1 MIKCKLFLIAT
12 MLMVTIPIFSQKM
25 QTVTGK
31 VTLQGTGE
39 VLPGTTIIIKGT
51 QKGTIT
57 DVNGNYTIAVPFGSI
72 LVYSYIGMNVVE
84 HKATQ
89 STINVALHEGVNIE
103 EVVVIGYGGAKKS
116 DLTGAVSV
124 LNASDLLNTNP
135 MSISQGLQGK
145 IAGVNVTQSDG
156 APGAGMNILIRGVN
170 SFSTSSEPLY
180 IVDGIPFDSSK
191 APSSEASGSHLNTNP
206 LSMINPADIESVTVL
221 KDASSTAIYGSRGAN
236 GVVLITTKKGK
247 KGSDRIELTANFGFS
262 NVIKQLDVLDGA
274 SYIRYRNEA
283 VRNYIYYDNANDEL
297 PYLETGPGYYDPKL
311 NLYMPSYE
319 DFKNGYLN
327 GGTNW
332 QDQIFQTGF
341 TQEYNLSY
349 SGANDKGNYS
359 VSGGYSDQKGIIHS
373 SGYNRI
379 SLRTN
384 INRTV
389 HKRIRL
395 GTSTSVV
402 RSVGNFAKTTTGSNS
417 VVRSALWYPSALP
430 VYDENIAGGFT
441 QVDWLAAN
449 PYLQTRDSKDEVV
462 SYNIFSSNY
471 LELDIFRDLKFK
483 QTIGFNYTGNNRY
496 TYYGRYTL
504 EGKAPTNGLAGQ
516 ADNWNTGLVVESMLT
531 YDKFFKE
538 KHHLNVMAAFTAE
551 RADWGSKSITA
562 YDFDNDY
569 MQMYN
574 LSAGKKQN
582 KPISGRGMSSLSSVL
597 GRVNYDLRG
606 RYLFTASFRYD
617 GSSKFAKKNRWAFF
631 PSVAVAW
638 RASEEDFIKNL
649 NIFSNLKLRVS
660 YGQTGNQGINSYQTV
675 SSLTPV
681 NSALNGNIVS
691 GGIDSYLNNTQ
702 LIWETTEQV
711 DLGFEMGFFD
721 NRLNFTADLYYK
733 KTSDLLQNLII
744 PSSTG
749 FGSKVVNSGNIINR
763 GLELSMKAY
772 ILTENN
778 FKWDIDANIA
788 FNRNHIDGLDK
799 DQFAQALW
807 SDVDQVFIQRQNC
820 PVGYIYGY
828 KEDGFYDNE
837 AEVRADPEYSNAS
850 QAIIR
855 SKIGEIKYK
864 DLDGKTG
871 VTTDDRTIIG
881 DVNPDF
887 TFGFTSN
894 FQWKSLSLGL
904 FFQGSVGNDIFN
916 GNKMEQTMTGVGNIT
931 QEAYDTRWTPD
942 NYETAKWPKA
952 YEGLGR
958 KIKISDRFVEDGSY
972 IRLKSLN
979 VAYEFKSPMK
989 FINSLVVG
997 ATITNLF
1004 TITGYSWYDPEVNAF
1019 GGDTSRRGVDIFS
1032 YPSSRTYSMNFKFV
1046 F

>member
-1 MIKCKLFLIAT
+1 MIKCKLFLIVF
-12 MLMVTIPIFSQKM
+12 MLAVTIPIFSQNM

-31 VTLQGTGE
+31 VTLQDTGE
-39 VLPGTTIIIKGT
+39 ELPGTTIMIKGT
-51 QKGTIT
+51 QKGTIA
-57 DVNGNYTIAVPFGSI
+57 DANGNYTISAPYGST
-72 LVYSYIGMNVVE
+72 LVYSFIGMNAVE

-89 STINVALHEGVNIE
+89 QTINVILSEGVNIE

-116 DLTGAVSV
+116 DLTGSVGV
-124 LNASDLLNTNP
+124 LNSSELLNGNP
-135 MSISQGLQGK
+135 MSVSQGLQGK
-145 IAGVNVTQSDG
+145 MAGVNVTQSDG

-180 IVDGIPFDSSK
+180 VVDGVPFDSSS
-191 APSSEASGSHLNTNP
+191 APASEASGSHLNTNP
-206 LSMINPADIESVTVL
+206 MSMINPSDIESITVL

-247 KGSDRIELTANFGFS
+247 KGGDRIEFSANFGLS
-262 NVIKQLDVLDGA
+262 NVIKKLDVLDGA
-274 SYIRYRNEA
+274 SYVRYRNEA
-283 VRNYIYYDNANDEL
+283 VRNYIYYDNAQDDL
-297 PYLETGPGYYDPKL
+297 PYPETGPGYYDPKL
-311 NLYMPSYE
+311 NLYIPSYD
-319 DFKNGYLN
+319 DFANGYLN

-341 TQEYNLSY
+341 TQEYNLNY
-349 SGANDKGNYS
+349 SGASDKGNYS

-384 INRTV
+384 INRNIFKGV
-389 HKRIRL
+389 RL

-402 RSVGNFAKTTTGSNS
+402 RTVGSFAKTSTSSNS
-417 VVRSALWYPSALP
+417 VVRSALWYPSDLP
-430 VYDENIAGGFT
+430 IYDENIAGGFT
-441 QVDWLAAN
+441 RVDWLAAN
-449 PYLQTRDSKDEVV
+449 PYLQTRDSKDEIV

-471 LELDIFRDLKFK
+471 LELDLLKDLKFK
-483 QTIGFNYTGNNRY
+483 QTIGFNYTNNNRY

-516 ADNWNTGLVVESMLT
+516 ADNWNTGLTLESMLT
-531 YDKFFKE
+531 YDKSFNKN
-538 KHHLNVMAAFTAE
+538 HHLNVMAAFTAE
-551 RADWGSKSITA
+551 RADWGGKSITA

-569 MQMYN
+569 MMMYK
-574 LSAGKKQN
+574 LSAGKKQ
-582 KPISGRGMSSLSSVL
+582 KQPQSGRGMSSLSSVL
-597 GRVNYDLRG
+597 GRINYDLMD

-617 GSSKFAKKNRWAFF
+617 GSSKFAKDNRWAFF
-631 PSVAVAW
+631 PSVAAAW

-649 NIFSNLKLRVS
+649 NIFSNLKVRAS

-681 NSALNGNIVS
+681 NSALNGNKVS
-691 GGIDSYLNNTQ
+691 GGIDSYLNNTR
-702 LIWETTEQV
+702 LIWETTSQV
-711 DLGFEMGFFD
+711 DLGIEIGFLD
-721 NRLNFTADLYYK
+721 NRLNFTADLYHK

-744 PSSTG
+744 PYSTG
-749 FGSKVVNSGNIINR
+749 FQSKVVNSGNIINR
-763 GLELSMKAY
+763 GLELSMKAF
-772 ILTENN
+772 ILTGKN
-778 FKWDIDANIA
+778 FKWDVDANIA
-788 FNRNHIDGLDK
+788 FNRNRIEGLNK

-820 PVGYIYGY
+820 PVGFIYGY

-837 AEVRADPEYSNAS
+837 AEVRADPEYKNAS

-871 VTTDDRTIIG
+871 ITADDRTIIG

-887 TFGFTSN
+887 TFGFTTN
-894 FQWKSLSLGL
+894 FQWKNLALGL

-931 QEAYDTRWTPD
+931 REAYETRWTPD

-972 IRLKSLN
+972 LRLKNLN
-979 VAYEFKSPMK
+979 LSYDFKSPMK
-989 FINSLVVG
+989 FINSLVLGV
-997 ATITNLF
+997 TITNLF
-1004 TITGYSWYDPEVNAF
+1004 TITNYSWYDPEVNAF
-1019 GGDTSRRGVDIFS
+1019 GGDSSRRGVDIFS
-1032 YPSSRTYSMNFKFV
+1032 YPSSRTYSLNFKFV
-1046 F
+1046 L

>member
-1 MIKCKLFLIAT
+1 MIKCKLFLIVF
-12 MLMVTIPIFSQKM
+12 MLMVAIPIFSQNM

-31 VTLQGTGE
+31 VTLQDTGE
-39 VLPGTTIIIKGT
+39 VLPGTTVIIKGT
-51 QKGTIT
+51 QNGTIT
-57 DVNGNYTIAVPFGSI
+57 DVDGNYTISVPPGSI
-72 LVYSYIGMNVVE
+72 LVYSYIGMNATERKV
-84 HKATQ
+84 TQ
-89 STINVALHEGVNIE
+89 STIDVVLREGVNIE

-116 DLTGAVSV
+116 DLTGAVDV
-124 LNASDLLNTNP
+124 LDSSELLNGNP

-145 IAGVNVTQSDG
+145 MAGVNVTQSDG
-156 APGAGMNILIRGVN
+156 APGAGINILIRGVN
-170 SFSTSSEPLY
+170 SFSTGSEPLY
-180 IVDGIPFDSSK
+180 VVDGIPFDSSM
-191 APSSEASGSHLNTNP
+191 APSSEASGSHLKTNP
-206 LSMINPADIESVTVL
+206 LSMINPSDIESVTVL

-236 GVVLITTKKGK
+236 GVVLITTKQGK
-247 KGSDRIELTANFGFS
+247 RGGDRIEFSANFGIS
-262 NVIKQLDVLDGA
+262 NVVKQLDVLDGA
-274 SYIRYRNEA
+274 SFVRYRNEA
-283 VRNYIYYDNANDEL
+283 VRNYIYYDNAEDEL
-297 PYLETGPGYYDPKL
+297 PYPESGPGYYDPKL
-311 NLYMPSYE
+311 NLYIPSYE
-319 DFKNGYLN
+319 DFANGYLN

-341 TQEYNLSY
+341 TQEYNLSF

-373 SGYNRI
+373 SGYNRLT
-379 SLRTN
+379 LRTN
-384 INRTV
+384 VNRTV
-389 HKRIRL
+389 RKGVRL

-402 RSVGNFAKTTTGSNS
+402 RTVGNFAKTSTESNS
-417 VVRSALWYPSALP
+417 VVRSALWYPSDLP
-430 VYDENIAGGFT
+430 IFDEKLAGGFT
-441 QVDWLAAN
+441 RVDWIAAN

-471 LELDIFRDLKFK
+471 LELELFKDLKFK

-496 TYYGRYTL
+496 TYYGRYTG

-516 ADNWNTGLVVESMLT
+516 ADNWNTGLVLESMLT
-531 YDKFFKE
+531 YDKVFNE
-538 KHHLNVMAAFTAE
+538 NHRLNVMGAFTAE

-562 YDFDNDY
+562 SDFDNDY
-569 MQMYN
+569 MLMYK

-582 KPISGRGMSSLSSVL
+582 KPQSGRGMSALSSVL
-597 GRVNYDLRG
+597 GRVNYDLMS

-617 GSSKFAKKNRWAFF
+617 GSSKFAKENRWAFF
-631 PSVAVAW
+631 PSVAMAW

-649 NIFSNLKLRVS
+649 NVFSNLKLRAS

-681 NSALNGNIVS
+681 NTALNGVIAS

-711 DLGFEMGFFD
+711 DLGLEIGFFE
-721 NRLNFTADLYYK
+721 NRLNLTADVYYK

-744 PSSTG
+744 PYSTG
-749 FGSKVVNSGNIINR
+749 FQSKVVNSGNIINR
-763 GLELSMKAY
+763 GLELSMKAF
-772 ILTENN
+772 ILTSKS
-778 FKWDIDANIA
+778 FKWDVDANIA
-788 FNRNHIDGLDK
+788 FNRNRIEGLDK

-837 AEVRADPEYSNAS
+837 AEVRADPEYRNAS

-864 DLDGKTG
+864 DLDGKVGITA
-871 VTTDDRTIIG
+871 DDRTIIG

-887 TFGFTSN
+887 TFGFTTN
-894 FQWKSLSLGL
+894 FQWNNFSLGL
-904 FFQGSVGNDIFN
+904 FFQGSVGNDIYN
-916 GNKMEQTMTGVGNIT
+916 GNKMDQTMTGAGNIT
-931 QEAYDTRWTPD
+931 REAYETRWTPD
-942 NYETAKWPKA
+942 NYEIAKWPKP

-972 IRLKSLN
+972 LRLKSLN
-979 VAYEFKSPMK
+979 LSYDFKSPVK

-997 ATITNLF
+997 LAATNLF
-1004 TITGYSWYDPEVNAF
+1004 TLTKYSWYDPEVNAF

-1032 YPSSRTYSMNFKFV
+1032 YPSSRTYSLNFKIV
-1046 F
+1046 L

>member
-1 MIKCKLFLIAT
+1 MIKCKLFLIVF
-12 MLMVTIPIFSQKM
+12 MLMVAIPIFSQNM

-31 VTLQGTGE
+31 VTLQDTGE
-39 VLPGTTIIIKGT
+39 VLPGTTVIIKGT
-51 QKGTIT
+51 QNGTIT
-57 DVNGNYTIAVPFGSI
+57 DVDGNYTISVPPGSI
-72 LVYSYIGMNVVE
+72 LVYSYIGMNATERKV
-84 HKATQ
+84 TQ
-89 STINVALHEGVNIE
+89 STIDVVLREGVNIE

-116 DLTGAVSV
+116 DLTGAVDV
-124 LNASDLLNTNP
+124 LDSSELLNGNP

-145 IAGVNVTQSDG
+145 MAGVNVTQSDG
-156 APGAGMNILIRGVN
+156 APGAGINILIRGVN
-170 SFSTSSEPLY
+170 SFSTGSEPLY
-180 IVDGIPFDSSK
+180 VVDGIPFDSSM
-191 APSSEASGSHLNTNP
+191 APSSEASGSHLKTNP
-206 LSMINPADIESVTVL
+206 LSMINPSDIESVTVL

-236 GVVLITTKKGK
+236 GVVLITTKQGK
-247 KGSDRIELTANFGFS
+247 RGGDRIEFSANFGIS
-262 NVIKQLDVLDGA
+262 NVVKQLDVLDGA
-274 SYIRYRNEA
+274 SFVRYRNEA
-283 VRNYIYYDNANDEL
+283 VRNYIYYDNAEDEL
-297 PYLETGPGYYDPKL
+297 PYPESGPGYYDPKL
-311 NLYMPSYE
+311 NLYIPSYE
-319 DFKNGYLN
+319 DFANGYLN

-341 TQEYNLSY
+341 TQEYNLSF

-373 SGYNRI
+373 SGYNRLT
-379 SLRTN
+379 LRTN
-384 INRTV
+384 VNRTV
-389 HKRIRL
+389 RKGVRL

-402 RSVGNFAKTTTGSNS
+402 RTVGNFAKTSTESNS
-417 VVRSALWYPSALP
+417 VVRSALWYPSDLP
-430 VYDENIAGGFT
+430 IFDEKLAGGFT
-441 QVDWLAAN
+441 RVDWIAAN

-471 LELDIFRDLKFK
+471 LELELFKDLKFK

-496 TYYGRYTL
+496 TYYGRYTG

-516 ADNWNTGLVVESMLT
+516 ADNWNTGLVLESMLT
-531 YDKFFKE
+531 YDKVFNE
-538 KHHLNVMAAFTAE
+538 NHRLNVMGAFTAE

-562 YDFDNDY
+562 SDFDNDY
-569 MQMYN
+569 MLMYK

-582 KPISGRGMSSLSSVL
+582 KPQSGRGMSALSSVL
-597 GRVNYDLRG
+597 GRVNYDLMS

-617 GSSKFAKKNRWAFF
+617 GSSKFAKENRWAFF
-631 PSVAVAW
+631 PSVAMAW

-649 NIFSNLKLRVS
+649 NVFSNLKLRAS

-681 NSALNGNIVS
+681 NTALNGVIAS

-711 DLGFEMGFFD
+711 DLGLEIGFFE
-721 NRLNFTADLYYK
+721 NRLNLTADVYYK

-744 PSSTG
+744 PYSTG
-749 FGSKVVNSGNIINR
+749 FQSKVVNSGNIINR
-763 GLELSMKAY
+763 GLELSMKAF
-772 ILTENN
+772 ILTSKS
-778 FKWDIDANIA
+778 FKWDVDANIA
-788 FNRNHIDGLDK
+788 FNRNRIEGLDK

-837 AEVRADPEYSNAS
+837 AEVRADPEYRNAS

-864 DLDGKTG
+864 DLDGKVGITA
-871 VTTDDRTIIG
+871 DDRTIIG

-887 TFGFTSN
+887 TFGFTTN
-894 FQWKSLSLGL
+894 FQWNNLSLGL
-904 FFQGSVGNDIFN
+904 FFQGSVGNDIYN
-916 GNKMEQTMTGVGNIT
+916 GNKMDQTMTGAGNIT
-931 QEAYDTRWTPD
+931 REAYETRWTPD
-942 NYETAKWPKA
+942 NYEIAKWPKP

-972 IRLKSLN
+972 LRLKSLN
-979 VAYEFKSPMK
+979 LSYDFKSPVK

-997 ATITNLF
+997 LAATNLF
-1004 TITGYSWYDPEVNAF
+1004 TLTKYSWYDPEVNAF

-1032 YPSSRTYSMNFKFV
+1032 YPSSRTYSLNFKIV
-1046 F
+1046 L

>member
-1 MIKCKLFLIAT
+1 MIKCKLFLIVF
-12 MLMVTIPIFSQKM
+12 MLAVTIPLFSQNM
-25 QTVTGK
+25 QTVTGR
-31 VTLQGTGE
+31 VTLQDTGE
-39 VLPGTTIIIKGT
+39 ELPGTTIMIKGT
-51 QKGTIT
+51 QKGTIA
-57 DVNGNYTIAVPFGSI
+57 DANGNYTISAPYGST
-72 LVYSYIGMNVVE
+72 LVYSFIGMNAVE

-89 STINVALHEGVNIE
+89 PTINVTLSEGVNIE

-116 DLTGAVSV
+116 DLTGSVGV
-124 LNASDLLNTNP
+124 LNSSELLNGNP
-135 MSISQGLQGK
+135 MSVSQGLQGK
-145 IAGVNVTQSDG
+145 MAGVNVTQSDG

-180 IVDGIPFDSSK
+180 VVDGVPFDSSS

-206 LSMINPADIESVTVL
+206 MSMINPSDIESITVL

-236 GVVLITTKKGK
+236 GVVIITTKKGK
-247 KGSDRIELTANFGFS
+247 KGGDRIEFSTNFGFS
-262 NVIKQLDVLDGA
+262 NVIKKLDVLDGA
-274 SYIRYRNEA
+274 SYVRYRNEA
-283 VRNYIYYDNANDEL
+283 VRNYIYYDNAQDDL
-297 PYLETGPGYYDPKL
+297 PYPETGPGHYDPKL
-311 NLYMPSYE
+311 NLYIPSYD
-319 DFKNGYLN
+319 DFANGYLN
-327 GGTNW
+327 GGTDW

-349 SGANDKGNYS
+349 SGASDKGNYS
-359 VSGGYSDQKGIIHS
+359 VSGGYSDQKGTIHS

-389 HKRIRL
+389 YKGVRL

-402 RSVGNFAKTTTGSNS
+402 RTVGNFAKTSTSSNS
-417 VVRSALWYPSALP
+417 VVRSALWYPSDLP
-430 VYDENIAGGFT
+430 IYDEKLAGGFT

-449 PYLQTRDSKDEVV
+449 PYLQTRDSKDEIV

-471 LELDIFRDLKFK
+471 LELDLLKDLKFK
-483 QTIGFNYTGNNRY
+483 QTIGFNYTNNNRY

-516 ADNWNTGLVVESMLT
+516 ADNWNTGLTLESMLT
-531 YDKFFKE
+531 YDKTFNQN
-538 KHHLNVMAAFTAE
+538 HHLNVMAAFTAE
-551 RADWGSKSITA
+551 RSDWGGKSITA

-569 MQMYN
+569 MMMYK
-574 LSAGKKQN
+574 LSAGKKQ
-582 KPISGRGMSSLSSVL
+582 KQPQSGRGMSSLSSVL
-597 GRVNYDLRG
+597 GRVNYDLMN

-617 GSSKFAKKNRWAFF
+617 GSSKFAKNNRWAFF
-631 PSVAVAW
+631 PSVAAAW

-649 NIFSNLKLRVS
+649 NLFSNLKVRAS

-681 NSALNGNIVS
+681 TSALNGNIVS

-711 DLGFEMGFFD
+711 DLGLEIGFLD
-721 NRLNFTADLYYK
+721 NRLNFTVDLYHK

-744 PSSTG
+744 PYSTG
-749 FGSKVVNSGNIINR
+749 FQSKVVNSGNIINR
-763 GLELSMKAY
+763 GLELSMRAFIFTGK
-772 ILTENN
+772 N
-778 FKWDIDANIA
+778 FKWDVDANIA
-788 FNRNHIDGLDK
+788 FNRNHIEGLDK

-837 AEVRADPEYSNAS
+837 AEVRADPEYKNAS

-871 VTTDDRTIIG
+871 ITADDRTIIG

-887 TFGFTSN
+887 TFGFTTN
-894 FQWKSLSLGL
+894 FQWKNLALGL

-931 QEAYDTRWTPD
+931 REAYETRWTPN

-972 IRLKSLN
+972 LRLKSLN
-979 VAYEFKSPMK
+979 LSYDFKSPMK

-1004 TITGYSWYDPEVNAF
+1004 TITNYSWYDPEVNAF
-1019 GGDTSRRGVDIFS
+1019 GGDSSRRGVDIFS
-1032 YPSSRTYSMNFKFV
+1032 YPSSRTYSLNFKFV
-1046 F
+1046 L

>member
-1 MIKCKLFLIAT
+1 
-12 MLMVTIPIFSQKM
+12 MLLVAIPILSQNM

-31 VTLQGTGE
+31 VTLQDTGE
-39 VLPGTTIIIKGT
+39 VLPGATIISKGT

-57 DVNGNYTIAVPFGSI
+57 DADGNYSISVPHGSI
-72 LVYSYIGMNVVE
+72 LVYSYIGMNAVE
-84 HKATQ
+84 YKATQ
-89 STINVALHEGVNIE
+89 SIINVALHEGVNIE

-116 DLTGAVSV
+116 DLTGAVGV
-124 LNASDLLNTNP
+124 LNASELLNGNP
-135 MSISQGLQGK
+135 MSVSQGLQGK
-145 IAGVNVTQSDG
+145 MAGVNVTQSDG

-180 IVDGIPFDSSK
+180 VVDGVPFDSST

-206 LSMINPADIESVTVL
+206 LSMINPSDIESVTVL

-247 KGSDRIELTANFGFS
+247 KGGDRIEFSANFGFS
-262 NVIKQLDVLDGA
+262 NVIKKLDVLDGA
-274 SYIRYRNEA
+274 SYVRYRNEA
-283 VRNYIYYDNANDEL
+283 VRNYIYYDNAEDEL
-297 PYLETGPGYYDPKL
+297 PYPETGSGYYDPKL
-311 NLYMPSYE
+311 NLYIPSYE
-319 DFKNGYLN
+319 DFANGYLS
-327 GGTNW
+327 GGTDW
-332 QDQIFQTGF
+332 QDHIFQTGF
-341 TQEYNLSY
+341 TQEYNLNF

-389 HKRIRL
+389 YKGVSL

-402 RSVGNFAKTTTGSNS
+402 RTVGNFAKTSTGSNS
-417 VVRSALWYPSALP
+417 VVRSALWYPSDLP
-430 VYDENIAGGFT
+430 VYDENLAGGFT
-441 QVDWLAAN
+441 RVDWLAAN
-449 PYLQTRDSKDEVV
+449 PYLQTRDSKDEIV

-471 LELDIFRDLKFK
+471 LELDLFQDLKFK

-504 EGKAPTNGLAGQ
+504 EGKSPTNGLAGQ
-516 ADNWNTGLVVESMLT
+516 ADSWNTGLTLESMLT
-531 YDKFFKE
+531 YDKTFNK
-538 KHHLNVMAAFTAE
+538 KHHFNIMAAFTAE
-551 RADWGSKSITA
+551 RADWGSKSLTA

-569 MQMYN
+569 MMMYK
-574 LSAGKKQN
+574 LSAGKKQ
-582 KPISGRGMSSLSSVL
+582 KQPQSGRGMSSLSSVL
-597 GRVNYDLRG
+597 GRINYDLMD

-617 GSSKFAKKNRWAFF
+617 GSSKFAKENRWAFF

-638 RASEEDFIKNL
+638 RASEEKFIKNL
-649 NIFSNLKLRVS
+649 NVFSNLKLRAS

-681 NSALNGNIVS
+681 NTALNGVIVS

-711 DLGFEMGFFD
+711 DLGLEMGFLG

-744 PSSTG
+744 PYSTG
-749 FGSKVVNSGNIINR
+749 FQSKVVNSGNIINR
-763 GLELSMKAY
+763 GLELSMKAF
-772 ILTENN
+772 ILTGKN
-778 FKWDIDANIA
+778 FKWDIDANIT
-788 FNRNHIDGLDK
+788 FNRNRIKGLDK

-807 SDVDQVFIQRQNC
+807 SDVDQVFIQRQSC

-871 VTTDDRTIIG
+871 ITADDRTIIG

-887 TFGFTSN
+887 TFGFTTN
-894 FQWKSLSLGL
+894 FQWKNLALGL

-931 QEAYDTRWTPD
+931 RKAYDTRWTAD
-942 NYETAKWPKA
+942 NCEIAKWPKA

-972 IRLKSLN
+972 LRLKSLN
-979 VAYEFKSPMK
+979 LSYDCKSPLK
-989 FINSLVVG
+989 FINSLVLGISV
-997 ATITNLF
+997 TNLF
-1004 TITGYSWYDPEVNAF
+1004 TITNYSWYDPEVNAF

-1032 YPSSRTYSMNFKFV
+1032 YPSSRTYSLNFKFV
-1046 F
+1046 L

>member
-1 MIKCKLFLIAT
+1 MKCKLLLIVF
-12 MLMVTIPIFSQKM
+12 MLMVAIPIFSQNT
-25 QTVTGK
+25 QTVTGR

-39 VLPGTTIIIKGT
+39 ELPGTTIMIKGT
-51 QKGTIT
+51 QKGTIA
-57 DVNGNYTIAVPFGSI
+57 DANGNYTITAPYGST
-72 LVYSYIGMNVVE
+72 LVYSFIGMNAVE

-89 STINVALHEGVNIE
+89 ATINVTLSEGVNIE

-116 DLTGAVSV
+116 DLTGAVGV
-124 LNASDLLNTNP
+124 LNASELLTGNP
-135 MSISQGLQGK
+135 MSVTQGLQGK
-145 IAGVNVTQSDG
+145 MAGVNVTQSDG

-180 IVDGIPFDSSK
+180 VVDGVPFDSST

-206 LSMINPADIESVTVL
+206 LALINPSDIESITVL

-247 KGSDRIELTANFGFS
+247 QGGDRIEFAANFGLS
-262 NVIKQLDVLDGA
+262 NVIKKLDVLDGA
-274 SYIRYRNEA
+274 SYVRYRNEA
-283 VRNYIYYDNANDEL
+283 VRNYIYYDNAQDDL
-297 PYLETGPGYYDPKL
+297 PYPENGPGYYDPKL
-311 NLYMPSYE
+311 NLYIPSYD
-319 DFKNGYLN
+319 DFANGYLN

-349 SGANDKGNYS
+349 SGANEKGNYAI
-359 VSGGYSDQKGIIHS
+359 SGGYSDQKGIIHS

-379 SLRTN
+379 NLRTN
-384 INRTV
+384 INRTIYKGV
-389 HKRIRL
+389 RL

-402 RSVGNFAKTTTGSNS
+402 RTVGNFAKTSTSSNS
-417 VVRSALWYPSALP
+417 VVRSALWYPSDLP
-430 VYDENIAGGFT
+430 IYDENLAGGFT
-441 QVDWLAAN
+441 RVDWLAAN
-449 PYLQTRDSKDEVV
+449 PYLQTRDSKDEIV

-471 LELDIFRDLKFK
+471 LELDLFKDLKFK
-483 QTIGFNYTGNNRY
+483 QTIGFNYTNNNRY

-516 ADNWNTGLVVESMLT
+516 ADNWNTGLTLESMLT
-531 YDKFFKE
+531 YDKAFNA

-551 RADWGSKSITA
+551 RSDWGGKSITA

-569 MQMYN
+569 MMMYK
-574 LSAGKKQN
+574 LSAGKKQ
-582 KPISGRGMSSLSSVL
+582 KQPQSGRGMSSLSSIL
-597 GRVNYDLRG
+597 GRINYDLMN
-606 RYLFTASFRYD
+606 RYLVTASFRYD
-617 GSSKFAKKNRWAFF
+617 GSSKFAKNNRWAFF

-649 NIFSNLKLRVS
+649 NIFSNLKVRAS

-681 NSALNGNIVS
+681 NSALNGNKVS

-711 DLGFEMGFFD
+711 DLGLEIGFLD
-721 NRLNFTADLYYK
+721 NRINFAADLYHK

-744 PSSTG
+744 PYSTG
-749 FGSKVVNSGNIINR
+749 FQSKVVNSGNIINR
-763 GLELSMKAY
+763 GLELSMKAF
-772 ILTENN
+772 ILTGKD
-778 FKWDIDANIA
+778 FKWDVDANIA
-788 FNRNHIDGLDK
+788 FNRNRIEGLDK

-837 AEVRADPEYSNAS
+837 AEVRADPEYKNAS

-871 VTTDDRTIIG
+871 ITADDRTIIG

-887 TFGFTSN
+887 TFGFTTN
-894 FQWKSLSLGL
+894 FQWKNLTLGL
-904 FFQGSVGNDIFN
+904 FFNGSVGNDIFN

-931 QEAYDTRWTPD
+931 REAYETRWTPD
-942 NYETAKWPKA
+942 NYEIAKWPKA

-972 IRLKSLN
+972 LRLKSLN
-979 VAYEFKSPMK
+979 LSYDFKSPVK

-1004 TITGYSWYDPEVNAF
+1004 TITNYSWYDPEVNAF
-1019 GGDTSRRGVDIFS
+1019 GGDSSRRGVDIFS
-1032 YPSSRTYSMNFKFV
+1032 YPSSRTYSLNFKFV
-1046 F
+1046 L

>member
-1 MIKCKLFLIAT
+1 MIKCKLFLFVIVLTVA
-12 MLMVTIPIFSQKM
+12 IPVFSQNM

-31 VTLQGTGE
+31 VTLQGTDE
-39 VLPGTTIIIKGT
+39 VLPGTTVIVKGT
-51 QKGTIT
+51 QHGTIT
-57 DVNGNYTIAVPFGSI
+57 DADGNYTISVPYGST
-72 LVYSYIGMNVVE
+72 LVYSFIGMNAVE
-84 HKATQ
+84 HKATR
-89 STINVALHEGVNIE
+89 STINVTLHEGINIE

-116 DLTGAVSV
+116 DLTGAVDV
-124 LNASDLLNTNP
+124 LNASDLLSGNP
-135 MSISQGLQGK
+135 MNISQGLQGK
-145 IAGVNVTQSDG
+145 MAGVNVTQSDG

-180 IVDGIPFDSSK
+180 VVDGIPFDSST

-206 LSMINPADIESVTVL
+206 LSMINPSDIESVTVL

-247 KGSDRIELTANFGFS
+247 IGGNRIEFSANFGFS
-262 NVIKQLDVLDGA
+262 DVIKQLNVLDGA
-274 SYIRYRNEA
+274 SYVRYRNEA
-283 VRNYIYYDNANDEL
+283 VRNYIYYDNAEDDL
-297 PYLETGPGYYDPKL
+297 PYPETGPGYYDPKL
-311 NLYMPSYE
+311 NLYVPSYE
-319 DFKNGYLN
+319 DFANGYLN

-341 TQEYNLSY
+341 TQDYSLSF
-349 SGANDKGNYS
+349 SGASDKGNYS
-359 VSGGYSDQKGIIHS
+359 ISGGYSDQKGIIHS

-389 HKRIRL
+389 YKGIRL

-402 RSVGNFAKTTTGSNS
+402 RTVGNFAKTSTGSNS
-417 VVRSALWYPSALP
+417 VVRSALWYPSNLP
-430 VYDENIAGGFT
+430 IYDEQLAGGFT

-449 PYLQTRDSKDEVV
+449 PYLQTRDSKDEIV

-471 LELDIFRDLKFK
+471 LEFDLYKDLKFK
-483 QTIGFNYTGNNRY
+483 QSIGFNYTGNNRY

-504 EGKAPTNGLAGQ
+504 EGKSPTNGLAGQ
-516 ADNWNTGLVVESMLT
+516 ADNWNTGLVLESMLT
-531 YDKFFKE
+531 YDKTFDK
-538 KHHLNVMAAFTAE
+538 KHHLNAMAAFTAE
-551 RADWGSKSITA
+551 RADWGGKSLTA
-562 YDFDNDY
+562 SDFDNDY
-569 MQMYN
+569 MLMYK
-574 LSAGKKQN
+574 LSAGKKQ
-582 KPISGRGMSSLSSVL
+582 KQPQSGRGMSSLCSVL
-597 GRVNYDLRG
+597 GRVNYDLMN

-617 GSSKFAKKNRWAFF
+617 GSSKFAKENRWAFF
-631 PSVAVAW
+631 PSVALAW
-638 RASEEDFIKNL
+638 RASEETFIKNL
-649 NIFSNLKLRVS
+649 NVFSNLKLRAS

-681 NSALNGNIVS
+681 NTALNGVIVS

-711 DLGFEMGFFD
+711 DLGLEMGFFA
-721 NRLNFTADLYYK
+721 NRLNITADIYYK

-744 PSSTG
+744 PYSTG
-749 FGSKVVNSGNIINR
+749 FQSKVVNSGNIINR

-772 ILTENN
+772 ILTGKN

-788 FNRNHIDGLDK
+788 FNRNRIEGLEK

-837 AEVRADPEYSNAS
+837 AEVRADPQYSNAS

-871 VTTDDRTIIG
+871 ITADDRTIIG
-881 DVNPDF
+881 DVNPNF

-894 FQWKSLSLGL
+894 FQWKNLALGL

-916 GNKMEQTMTGVGNIT
+916 GNKMEQKLTGVGNIT
-931 QEAYDTRWTPD
+931 QEAYDTRWTAE
-942 NYETAKWPKA
+942 NYEIAKWPKA

-958 KIKISDRFVEDGSY
+958 KIQISDRFVEDGSY
-972 IRLKSLN
+972 LRLKSLN
-979 VAYEFKSPMK
+979 LSYDFKSPLK
-989 FINSLVVG
+989 FVNSLVLGV
-997 ATITNLF
+997 TVTNLF
-1004 TITGYSWYDPEVNAF
+1004 TITNYSWYDPEVNAF
-1019 GGDTSRRGVDIFS
+1019 GGDTSRRGVDVFS
-1032 YPSSRTYSMNFKFV
+1032 YPSSRTYSLNFKFV
-1046 F
+1046 L